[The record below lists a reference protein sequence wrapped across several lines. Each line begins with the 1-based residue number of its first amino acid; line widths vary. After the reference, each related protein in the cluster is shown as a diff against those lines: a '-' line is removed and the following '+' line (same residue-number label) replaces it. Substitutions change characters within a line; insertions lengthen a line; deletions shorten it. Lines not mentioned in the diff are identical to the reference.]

1 MEVFQNVY
9 GGNVAQ
15 TGIPSQLFFL
25 CVLENG
31 EQGGHGSDSEF
42 GCIYEK
48 SIDIGSL
55 EIFDRAEERNLTRLI
70 GIVGFVRRIWRSKGF
85 VMWERHEFCLDE

>member
-1 MEVFQNVY
+1 MY

-15 TGIPSQLFFL
+15 TGIPSQLL
-25 CVLENG
+25 CLYVLENG
-31 EQGGHGSDSEF
+31 EEGGHGSDGEF

-55 EIFDRAEERNLTRLI
+55 EVFERAEERDLTCFI
-70 GIVGFVRRIWRSKGF
+70 GFVGFVRRIWRSKGF
-85 VMWERHEFCLDE
+85 VMWQRHEFCLDE